1 MQEIGGVYVG
11 DGPKLMGGGIW
22 AMTHAGL
29 APVVG
34 IGVIDP
40 FLGSGTTA
48 VACAELGVPFIGY
61 EIVEEYA
68 EMAIGRVKEQHE

>member
-1 MQEIGGVYVG
+1 MNQVKNVSKVKTGHPCQMPIQVMKNIICILP
-11 DGPKLMGGGIW
+11 D
-22 AMTHAGL
+22 
-29 APVVG
+29 G

-48 VACAELGVPFIGY
+48 VACAGLGVPFIGY

-68 EMAIGRVKEQHE
+68 EMANKRVKEQKR

>member
-1 MQEIGGVYVG
+1 
-11 DGPKLMGGGIW
+11 
-22 AMTHAGL
+22 MTYAGL
-29 APVVG
+29 TPVVVT
-34 IGVIDP
+34 GVIDP

-68 EMAIGRVKEQHE
+68 EMAIERVKEQHE

>member
-1 MQEIGGVYVG
+1 MQIEVVVAMENIIGILP
-11 DGPKLMGGGIW
+11 D
-22 AMTHAGL
+22 
-29 APVVG
+29 G

-61 EIVEEYA
+61 EIVEGYA
-68 EMAIGRVKEQHE
+68 EMAIERVKEQHE

>member
-1 MQEIGGVYVG
+1 MREIGGVYVG
-11 DGPKLMGGGIW
+11 DGPKLMGGGIE
-22 AMTHAGL
+22 AMTYAGL
-29 APVVG
+29 TPVVG

-68 EMAIGRVKEQHE
+68 EMAIERVKEQHE